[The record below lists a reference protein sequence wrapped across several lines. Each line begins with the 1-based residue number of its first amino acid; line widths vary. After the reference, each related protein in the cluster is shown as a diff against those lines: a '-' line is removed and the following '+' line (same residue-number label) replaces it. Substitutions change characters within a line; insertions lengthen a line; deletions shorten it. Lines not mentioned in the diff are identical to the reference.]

1 MCLSVSV
8 TYNTHPEVGCF
19 RQGRWHIF
27 FHLYVILVTVQV
39 ILYHFR
45 NNPFSFCMDYP
56 QRTTFTESFSMS
68 WHRMYAR
75 NLIMLSHDTHE
86 ASCFGAWVVTS
97 GEVLRRQGQFT
108 LSLVKATLFTYS
120 CIVHGAVIIWS
131 NLLYSWI
138 SVHSQRVSNAE
149 LYTQTTVFVII
160 TYLKTFITTVIA
172 INCFYN
178 DSESLPSE
186 QRVSTQWSRNLFW
199 WFKSFFLHPFLTWT
213 SLLAELFRDQE
224 V

>member
-1 MCLSVSV
+1 
-8 TYNTHPEVGCF
+8 
-19 RQGRWHIF
+19 
-27 FHLYVILVTVQV
+27 
-39 ILYHFR
+39 
-45 NNPFSFCMDYP
+45 
-56 QRTTFTESFSMS
+56 MS

-75 NLIMLSHDTHE
+75 NLIMLSHDTHQ

-160 TYLKTFITTVIA
+160 AYLKTFITTVIA
-172 INCFYN
+172 ITIA
-178 DSESLPSE
+178 
-186 QRVSTQWSRNLFW
+186 STTTAKVYPVNSVFLLNGQEIYFI
-199 WFKSFFLHPFLTWT
+199 KSFFLHPFLTWT